1 MAAKKAAV
9 KKTTTKKA
17 AAKKDT
23 AAKAPAAKPPV
34 SRAAAGPDLAVSK
47 VAALPAKTDAER
59 KRALA
64 TLVNQLEGKL
74 IPADQLGN
82 VYALRRPTGVIEF
95 DVALGGGFPAGGAC
109 MLSGPFNSGKTW
121 MLFRTMAMQQQL
133 YGDSF
138 MGALHI
144 AETQVPYDQMRQAGM
159 RVRVPDSVIRQYIQ
173 RDMELG
179 LPMWSD
185 EKIADWKTQ
194 IGTIH
199 VIEGGTGEAVLQS
212 VLECVKANVFSII
225 GVDSVSSLLP
235 QRDADKDM
243 DEEAARAARAIMMG
257 KFWEKYVPHV
267 NKGVNTT
274 SLIFTQQVRANN
286 SGYGKEWTI
295 TGGEATKHYKLID
308 IGMWPGKQITRQIQ
322 GRSYSVGKETLFETF
337 KGKAGTH
344 DHIKGSFNF
353 YYSEF
358 MPGNVDVHGDLILY
372 ARQQGILMQ
381 TMNGWQLLNAE
392 TREPIDGMYAP
403 TETALKECL
412 AMDFDFELDFR
423 RHALAAAGLKCLY
436 R

>member
-9 KKTTTKKA
+9 KRITKKTTDKGA
-17 AAKKDT
+17 NAKT
-23 AAKAPAAKPPV
+23 PTTAKPLV
-34 SRAAAGPDLAVSK
+34 TRAAEGPKLSISQT
-47 VAALPAKTDAER
+47 AALPAKTDAER
-59 KRALA
+59 KKALA
-64 TLVNQLEGKL
+64 VLVNQLEGKL

-82 VYALRRPTGVIEF
+82 VYALRRPTGIIEV
-95 DVALGGGFPAGGAC
+95 DIALGGGFPAGGAC
-109 MLSGPFNSGKTW
+109 MLSGPYNSGKTW

-133 YGDSF
+133 YGSSF

-144 AETQVPYDQMRQAGM
+144 AETQIPYDQMRQAGM
-159 RVRVPDSVIRQYIQ
+159 RICVPDSVIKQYIQ
-173 RDMELG
+173 RDVELG
-179 LPMWSD
+179 LPMWD
-185 EKIADWKTQ
+185 DAKIAAWKAQ
-194 IGTIH
+194 VGTLHI
-199 VIEGGTGEAVLQS
+199 IDGGTGEAVLQS
-212 VLECVKANVFSII
+212 VLECVKANCFSVI
-225 GVDSVSSLLP
+225 GVDSISSLMP
-235 QRDADKDM
+235 QRDVDKDI

-286 SGYGKEWTI
+286 STYGKEWTI

-308 IGMWPGKQITRQIQ
+308 LGMWSGKQITRQIQ
-322 GRSYSVGKETLFETF
+322 GRTHAVGKETLFETF

-358 MPGNVDVHGDLILY
+358 LAGNVDVHGDLILY

-392 TREPIDGMYAP
+392 TREPLDGMYAP
-403 TETALKECL
+403 TEAALKECL
-412 AMDFDFELDFR
+412 QMDFDFELAFR
-423 RHALAAAGLKCLY
+423 RHVLAAAGIKCLY